1 MTDPKDAR
9 SLYDCF
15 WPKCHRQRVVC
26 DKGHRLHPNSADGS
40 LNVRLVDRGD
50 PLILTVCA
58 NCPDFSSMGE
68 PVPPELKGYLPR
80 RTRIG
85 G

>member
-1 MTDPKDAR
+1 MTDPKSAR
-9 SLYDCF
+9 SLYCCF
-15 WPKCHRQRVVC
+15 HAKVYGKRVVC
-26 DKGHRLHPNSADGS
+26 EKGHRLSDRSTDGS
-40 LNVRLVDRGD
+40 LNVRLVGRGD

-68 PVPPELKGYLPR
+68 PVPPELKGHLVRP
-80 RTRIG
+80 TRIG